1 VGERLKL
8 LSRGMQAA
16 MLGILLAGLV
26 TLNFTW
32 IPAAALAL
40 LVTEVPS
47 ILRRDLSLVL
57 PAELNFLI
65 VLTLFLHVI
74 GGFSGFYDTVVWWDH
89 VTHAMSASLVAALG
103 FIVVVAIDKY
113 TDKIDLPRHFVAFFI
128 VMFTMAVGVIWEVS
142 EFAMDGLLDSRMQ
155 YGPSPDDTMHDLLFD
170 GFGGFIVAALG
181 AHYLKET
188 SPDHFVESLKVD
200 EAGKRLKEIAK
211 KIPRK

>member
-1 VGERLKL
+1 VEERLKL

-32 IPAAALAL
+32 IPAAAISL
-40 LVTEVPS
+40 LVTETPS
-47 ILRRDLSLVL
+47 ILRRDLRLVL

-65 VLTLFLHVI
+65 VLALFLHVI
-74 GGFSGFYDTVVWWDH
+74 GGFSGFYDTVSWWDH

-113 TDKIDLPRHFVAFFI
+113 SDSIYLPRHFLAFFI
-128 VMFTMAVGVIWEVS
+128 VMFTMAVGVIWEIS
-142 EFAMDGLLDSRMQ
+142 EFAGDELLDSRMQ
-155 YGPSPDDTMHDLLFD
+155 YGPSPEDTMIDLLFD
-170 GFGGFIVAALG
+170 GFGGFIVAAVG
-181 AHYLKET
+181 VHYLKGT

-200 EAGKRLKEIAK
+200 EAGRRLKEIAK
-211 KIPRK
+211 KLPRK